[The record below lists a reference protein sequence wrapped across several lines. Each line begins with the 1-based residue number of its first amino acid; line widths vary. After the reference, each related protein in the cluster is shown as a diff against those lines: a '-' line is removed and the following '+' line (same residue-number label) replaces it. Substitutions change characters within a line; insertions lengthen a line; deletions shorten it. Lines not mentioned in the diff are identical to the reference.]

1 MWLPHRRTRN
11 ALPMHTW
18 DPCFRGNA
26 TQLEQGY
33 LYMGGDSGCDG
44 MIVAGTCLPTRKVTG
59 ICAPLTISVKT
70 FPVFS
75 HRFSCRVPAE
85 GCS

>member
-1 MWLPHRRTRN
+1 
-11 ALPMHTW
+11 
-18 DPCFRGNA
+18 
-26 TQLEQGY
+26 
-33 LYMGGDSGCDG
+33 